1 MDLKFGSVGNIGGM
15 ILGTIFSALISI
27 VVLFFRHILDYTS
40 VENVQFEDDDYYYYV
55 KAVPKIKI
63 ELPKRSVKHINEKNK
78 SAGIRKVVSVY
89 GTEPD
94 EIRNFSIIAHIDHGK
109 STLADRLIQNCGGV
123 ELRDLKEQMLDNMD
137 IERERGITIKSQTV
151 RLNYKAKD
159 GVTYQL
165 NLMNAGRV
173 REGGLTAPAT
183 AAGVRMVMKTLKAR
197 QTTIILPD
205 QVPGQGDGVWAPFF
219 GRPAYTMTLAPRLAQ
234 MDGVEVILFFGRR
247 LGWGRG
253 FEVEIAR
260 LPEPFTGDKTT
271 DGAKLNQAV
280 EQLIRQAPAQYLWS
294 YNRYKT
300 PAGVAPAETPNP

>member
-1 MDLKFGSVGNIGGM
+1 LVKNCNNWHIVEEALAQNKGIIFITPHLGNYDI
-15 ILGTIFSALISI
+15 
-27 VVLFFRHILDYTS
+27 
-40 VENVQFEDDDYYYYV
+40 
-55 KAVPKIKI
+55 
-63 ELPKRSVKHINEKNK
+63 
-78 SAGIRKVVSVY
+78 AGRYLSQ
-89 GTEPD
+89 
-94 EIRNFSIIAHIDHGK
+94 
-109 STLADRLIQNCGGV
+109 RLIKRPQA
-123 ELRDLKEQMLDNMD
+123 
-137 IERERGITIKSQTV
+137 I
-151 RLNYKAKD
+151 
-159 GVTYQL
+159 QL
-165 NLMNAGRV
+165 MAMYRPPKMAWLEPLMNAGRV